1 MDAVL
6 ALLARLDEVSGLA
19 DSVQEECYRLTVTGS
34 SVSSRIV
41 ALCQEIEQFCKTLN
55 ISSPVYRVDDST
67 LDDAEE
73 LSDYINNTACSWS
86 MVLGKRSIAS
96 ILASGVG
103 FADTKDNLL
112 YLSEAPALKWVNS
125 IDPFAAMENNTA
137 PSFEKE
143 VIIWLYKSALC
154 FGGKGVTV
162 VPVGTTSL
170 PVSTPASSALPDRE
184 GTGELVRVN
193 ANELIKIRPESFIIS
208 WGDTRSALA
217 KSFMLLAVKSLV
229 SCICFELKKSQE
241 DYTVTF
247 KGTKSLVNSLSDE
260 CSIPLDT
267 LQSELIKT
275 VLWVYSERRETRLQL
290 VMDRLSLDMVPG
302 KNFYTEL
309 AENIGAALQQSQDSY
324 AFVILDR
331 KDAYHKEMRELLK
344 DMRSQADMYASKVR
358 DIVGNVTRDIL
369 GVFAFVGYSFL
380 GKFDKANI
388 NELLASHELSLLV
401 KFLAGY
407 LVLSCIMQLM
417 VHWRDAS
424 LTTEESKKWLRVL
437 QRYTSREENKESFL
451 EPIMKRKKTLFWAL
465 FIMGSIYTTLALCTW
480 NLPAI
485 ALYLLSLKQ

>member
-6 ALLARLDEVSGLA
+6 ALLARIEEVSVLA

-41 ALCQEIEQFCKTLN
+41 VLCQEIEQFCRILN
-55 ISSPVYRVDDST
+55 VSSPVYRVDNYT
-67 LDDAEE
+67 LDDPDE
-73 LSDYINNTACSWS
+73 LSDYLNKEACSWS
-86 MVLGKRSIAS
+86 IVLGKHAIAS
-96 ILASGVG
+96 LLSSRVG
-103 FADTKDNLL
+103 FADSKDNLL
-112 YLSEAPALKWVNS
+112 YLSEAPALRWINS
-125 IDPFAAMENNTA
+125 VDPFASIENNTA
-137 PSFEKE
+137 PSFDKE
-143 VIIWLYKSALC
+143 VIIWLYKSELC

-162 VPVGTTSL
+162 LPVSTTSL
-170 PVSTPASSALPDRE
+170 PEDTHFLQSLPERSE
-184 GTGELVRVN
+184 ISELVRIN

-208 WGDTRSALA
+208 WGDTNSLLA
-217 KSFMLLAVKSLV
+217 KSFILLAVKCLV
-229 SCICFELKKSQE
+229 ASICFELRKDHE
-241 DYTVTF
+241 DYTVMF
-247 KGTKSLVNSLSDE
+247 KGTKSLAISLNDE
-260 CSIPLDT
+260 CHIPLDA

-275 VLWVYSERRETRLQL
+275 VLWIYSERRETRLQL
-290 VMDRLSLDMVPG
+290 VMDRLSLDMIPG
-302 KNFYTEL
+302 RNCYEEL

-388 NELLASHELSLLV
+388 NELLASHELALLV

-407 LVLSCIMQLM
+407 LILSCAMQVV

-451 EPIMKRKKTLFWAL
+451 EPIMKRKKTLFLAL
-465 FIMGSIYTTLALCTW
+465 FIIMMVYTILAICTW
-480 NLPAI
+480 NLPVI
-485 ALYLLSLKQ
+485 ASYLLSTEK